1 MGKRAP
7 ADSWPVQLGRDH
19 LWEKEAQV
27 RMWSHIFFIGRL
39 TTELPK
45 YSVPDILDR
54 GIGMEH
60 S

>member
-27 RMWSHIFFIGRL
+27 IMWNMRDGVGGEIGVERF
-39 TTELPK
+39 K
-45 YSVPDILDR
+45 AILIQHL
-54 GIGMEH
+54 GK
-60 S
+60 